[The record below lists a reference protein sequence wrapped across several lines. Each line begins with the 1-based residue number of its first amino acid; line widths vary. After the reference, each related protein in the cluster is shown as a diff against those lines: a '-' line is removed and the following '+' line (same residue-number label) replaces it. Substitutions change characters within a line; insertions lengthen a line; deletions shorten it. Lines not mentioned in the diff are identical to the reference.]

1 MTTMPSVLKK
11 DKKPILKKRNEH
23 HLSVKIE
30 TVREKKVIIGETNYL
45 EMRNETRNESFFESV
60 WPVIYFAQFM
70 GFMPVQGI
78 RTGDPFKFEFRWKT
92 FRVMITMLYFVLG
105 VSLGTMY
112 LRRISRIGI
121 NAKNIVGFVFYS
133 VCVFI
138 GLLFLFLAQK
148 WKNLAMIWHQ
158 REKIFLNLPYKEC
171 GWRLSTKIR
180 ITAGVI
186 LFLAIVEHIAAIS
199 NSVHN
204 FYEIVR
210 TCEANID
217 DAWKYFFLNEH
228 PHVFMVLPYHFLLT
242 ILIEW
247 AIISFTFGWNY
258 IDTFIIITS
267 IALATR
273 FKQINQRLEERKN
286 EPMDESSWAEIR
298 HHHVLLCELVE
309 TVDNYLAV
317 ITLVCC
323 GNDLYFVCF
332 ELLNI
337 FNKLPHFINFIY
349 FWYSFLYLIGRTACV
364 FLIAASIN
372 DAAKYSIKFVRQRH
386 TTEWCTELE
395 RFGDQ
400 ISTRVVALSGM
411 KFFFITRSLLF
422 GMAGTIVTY
431 ELVLLQFDESSEK
444 KMENVTSSCDAF
456 I

>member
-1 MTTMPSVLKK
+1 MITMLSVVKK
-11 DKKPILKKRNEH
+11 DKKPILKKRNKH
-23 HLSVKIE
+23 HLNVNIE
-30 TVREKKVIIGETNYL
+30 TVRENKVSIGATNLL
-45 EMRNETRNESFFESV
+45 EMRNESFFKSV
-60 WPVIYFAQFM
+60 WPAVIYFAQFM

-92 FRVMITMLYFVLG
+92 FRVMITMLYVVLG

-112 LRRISRIGI
+112 LRRIARIGI
-121 NAKNIVGFVFYS
+121 NAKNIAGFVFYS
-133 VCVFI
+133 VCVSI
-138 GLLFLFLAQK
+138 GLLFLILAQK
-148 WKNLAMIWHQ
+148 WKNLAMKWHQ

-171 GWRLSTKIR
+171 GWSLSTKIR

-186 LFLAIVEHIAAIS
+186 LFLAIV
-199 NSVHN
+199 
-204 FYEIVR
+204 R
-210 TCEANID
+210 TCEANVD

-228 PHVFMVLPYHFLLT
+228 PHVFMVVPYHFLLT

-258 IDTFIIITS
+258 IDTFIMITS

-273 FKQINQRLEERKN
+273 FKQINQRLEEIKN
-286 EPMDESSWAEIR
+286 EPMVESSWAEIR

-309 TVDNYLAV
+309 TVDNYLVV
-317 ITLVCC
+317 IIILCYA
-323 GNDLYFVCF
+323 NDLYYVCF

-349 FWYSFLYLIGRTACV
+349 FWYSFLYLVGRTTGV

-372 DAAKYSIKFVRQRH
+372 DAATYPIKFVRRRH
-386 TTEWCTELE
+386 TTEWCAELE

-400 ISTRVVALSGM
+400 ISTRAVALSGL

-444 KMENVTSSCDAF
+444 KTENVTSACDAF